1 MGFLCNYCLQGPN
14 NGVYLCWA
22 TLGWTQS
29 YIVVTFK
36 RAERGFS
43 DTREA
48 TDRIRQR
55 SGKFSPTSYPPKNEG
70 PFSMSQ
76 HSSKMFG
83 TFMTTKADIVT
94 FYGISQ
100 HSIVNIFQIH
110 KLSKDHVCRADQNH
124 VYMRCIYGIFSR
136 VNTKYTV
143 IHVVY

>member
-14 NGVYLCWA
+14 NGVYLCWD

-76 HSSKMFG
+76 HS
-83 TFMTTKADIVT
+83 
-94 FYGISQ
+94 
-100 HSIVNIFQIH
+100 IVNIFQIH